1 MIFGIGT
8 DIVQISRI
16 QNSLDRY
23 GERFARRILGG
34 EELVDFQRT
43 LHPARFLARRF
54 AAKEAVVKAY
64 GTGFTQ
70 GITFQDIVVSH
81 DAAGKPLLVLSGR
94 ALELQQEMGIGEKF
108 ISLSDERE
116 YAVAFVTL
124 LKAGRRMEYPRV

>member
-8 DIVQISRI
+8 DIVRVSRI
-16 QNSLDRY
+16 QKSLDRY
-23 GERFARRILGG
+23 GERFARRILAGQ
-34 EELVDFQRT
+34 ELDDFQRT

-81 DAAGKPLLVLSGR
+81 DAAGKPLLLLSGR
-94 ALELQQEMGIGEKF
+94 ALELQREMGIGEQF
-108 ISLSDERE
+108 ISISDEQD

-124 LKAGRRMEYPRV
+124 LKDV

>member
-8 DIVQISRI
+8 DIVRISRI
-16 QNSLDRY
+16 QKSLDRY
-23 GERFARRILGG
+23 GERFSRRILAGQ
-34 EELVDFQRT
+34 ELDDFQRT

-70 GITFQDIVVSH
+70 GMTFRDIVVSH
-81 DAAGKPLLVLSGR
+81 DAAGKPMLLLSGR
-94 ALELQQEMGIGEKF
+94 ALELQHEMGIGETF
-108 ISLSDERE
+108 ISISDEQE

-124 LKAGRRMEYPRV
+124 LKAV

>member
-8 DIVQISRI
+8 DIVRVSRI
-16 QNSLDRY
+16 QKSLDRY
-23 GERFARRILGG
+23 GERFARRILAGQ
-34 EELVDFQRT
+34 ELDDFQRT

-81 DAAGKPLLVLSGR
+81 DAAGKPLLLLSGR
-94 ALELQQEMGIGEKF
+94 ALELQHEKGIGEQF
-108 ISLSDERE
+108 ISISDEQE

-124 LKAGRRMEYPRV
+124 MKVV

>member
-8 DIVQISRI
+8 DIVRVSRI
-16 QNSLDRY
+16 QKSLDRY
-23 GERFARRILGG
+23 GERFARRILARQ
-34 EELVDFQRT
+34 ELDDFQRT

-70 GITFQDIVVSH
+70 GMTFQDIVVSH
-81 DAAGKPLLVLSGR
+81 DTAGKPLLLLSGR
-94 ALELQQEMGIGEKF
+94 ALELQREMGIGEQF
-108 ISLSDERE
+108 ISISDEQE

-124 LKAGRRMEYPRV
+124 LKVV

>member
-8 DIVQISRI
+8 DIVRVSRI
-16 QNSLDRY
+16 QKSLDRY
-23 GERFARRILGG
+23 GERFARRILAGQ
-34 EELVDFQRT
+34 ELDDFQRT

-70 GITFQDIVVSH
+70 GMTFQDIVVSH
-81 DAAGKPLLVLSGR
+81 DTAGKPLLLLSGR
-94 ALELQQEMGIGEKF
+94 ALELQREMGIGEQF
-108 ISLSDERE
+108 ISISDEQE

-124 LKAGRRMEYPRV
+124 LKVV

>member
-8 DIVQISRI
+8 DIVRVSRI
-16 QNSLDRY
+16 QKSLDRY
-23 GERFARRILGG
+23 GERFARRILAGQ
-34 EELVDFQRT
+34 ELDDFRHT

-70 GITFQDIVVSH
+70 GMTFQDIVVTH
-81 DAAGKPLLVLSGR
+81 DAAGKPLLLLSGR
-94 ALELQQEMGIGEKF
+94 ALELQREMGIGEPF
-108 ISLSDERE
+108 ISISDEQE

-124 LKAGRRMEYPRV
+124 LKVI

>member
-8 DIVQISRI
+8 DIVRISRI
-16 QNSLDRY
+16 QKSLDRY
-23 GERFARRILGG
+23 GERFSRRILAGQ
-34 EELVDFQRT
+34 ELDDFQRT

-70 GITFQDIVVSH
+70 GMTFRDIVVSH
-81 DAAGKPLLVLSGR
+81 DAAGKPMLLLSGR
-94 ALELQQEMGIGEKF
+94 ALELQHEMGIGETF
-108 ISLSDERE
+108 ISISDEQE

-124 LKAGRRMEYPRV
+124 LKSV

>member
-8 DIVQISRI
+8 DIVRVSRI
-16 QNSLDRY
+16 QKSLDRY
-23 GERFARRILGG
+23 GERFARRILAGQ
-34 EELVDFQRT
+34 ELDDFQRT

-70 GITFQDIVVSH
+70 GMTFQDIAVSH
-81 DAAGKPLLVLSGR
+81 DAAGKPLLQLSGR
-94 ALELQQEMGIGEKF
+94 ALELQREMGIGEQF
-108 ISLSDERE
+108 ISISDEQE

-124 LKAGRRMEYPRV
+124 LKVV

>member
-8 DIVQISRI
+8 DIVRISRI
-16 QNSLDRY
+16 QQGLDRY
-23 GERFARRILGG
+23 GERFARRILAGQ
-34 EELVDFQRT
+34 ELDDFQRT
-43 LHPARFLARRF
+43 PHPARFLARRF

-70 GITFQDIVVSH
+70 GMTFQDIVVSH
-81 DAAGKPLLVLSGR
+81 DAAGKPLLLLSGR

-108 ISLSDERE
+108 ISISDEQE

-124 LKAGRRMEYPRV
+124 LKAC

>member
-8 DIVQISRI
+8 DIVRISRI
-16 QNSLDRY
+16 QKSLDRY
-23 GERFARRILGG
+23 GERFSRRILAGQ
-34 EELVDFQRT
+34 ELDDFERT

-64 GTGFTQ
+64 GTGFTR

-81 DAAGKPLLVLSGR
+81 DAAGKPLLLLSGR

-108 ISLSDERE
+108 ISISDEQE

-124 LKAGRRMEYPRV
+124 LKAG

>member
-8 DIVQISRI
+8 DIVRVSRI
-16 QNSLDRY
+16 QKSLDRY
-23 GERFARRILGG
+23 GERFARRILAGQ
-34 EELVDFQRT
+34 ELDDFQRT

-70 GITFQDIVVSH
+70 GMTFQDIAVSH
-81 DAAGKPLLVLSGR
+81 DAAGKPLLLLSGR
-94 ALELQQEMGIGEKF
+94 ALELQREMGIGEQF
-108 ISLSDERE
+108 ISISDEQE

-124 LKAGRRMEYPRV
+124 LKVV

>member
-8 DIVQISRI
+8 DIVRISRI
-16 QNSLDRY
+16 QKSLDRY
-23 GERFARRILGG
+23 GERFSRRILAGQ
-34 EELVDFQRT
+34 ELDDFQRT

-70 GITFQDIVVSH
+70 GMTFRDIVVSH
-81 DAAGKPLLVLSGR
+81 DAAGKPLLLLSGR
-94 ALELQQEMGIGEKF
+94 ALELQHEMGIGETF
-108 ISLSDERE
+108 ISISDEQE

-124 LKAGRRMEYPRV
+124 LKSV

>member
-8 DIVQISRI
+8 DIVRISRI
-16 QNSLDRY
+16 QKSLDRY
-23 GERFARRILGG
+23 GERFSRRILAGQ
-34 EELVDFQRT
+34 ELDDFQRT

-70 GITFQDIVVSH
+70 GMTFRDIVVSH
-81 DAAGKPLLVLSGR
+81 DDAGKPLLLLSGR
-94 ALELQQEMGIGEKF
+94 ALELQHEMGIGETF
-108 ISLSDERE
+108 ISISDEQE

-124 LKAGRRMEYPRV
+124 LKAV

>member
-8 DIVQISRI
+8 DIVRISRI
-16 QNSLDRY
+16 QQGLDRY
-23 GERFARRILGG
+23 GERFARRILAGP
-34 EELVDFQRT
+34 ELDDFQRT
-43 LHPARFLARRF
+43 PHPARFLARRF

-70 GITFQDIVVSH
+70 GMTFQDIVVSH
-81 DAAGKPLLVLSGR
+81 DAAGKPLLLLSGR

-108 ISLSDERE
+108 ISISDEQE

-124 LKAGRRMEYPRV
+124 LKAC